1 MRQNHRDIMINL
13 RSVEKHAF
21 VEKGVYNAIQMMP
34 SRRQSKQEL
43 KLNKWQSALIQ
54 HGPHTCIKALDRS
67 IVLMTVAV
75 AITSCAFKP
84 QVAVKEGGLSAVT
97 VGIVH
102 QYVTGTL

>member
-1 MRQNHRDIMINL
+1 MCLDLVSERLQSALFQIVFLQEDSQNR
-13 RSVEKHAF
+13 
-21 VEKGVYNAIQMMP
+21 
-34 SRRQSKQEL
+34 EL
-43 KLNKWQSALIQ
+43 KFNKWQSALIQ